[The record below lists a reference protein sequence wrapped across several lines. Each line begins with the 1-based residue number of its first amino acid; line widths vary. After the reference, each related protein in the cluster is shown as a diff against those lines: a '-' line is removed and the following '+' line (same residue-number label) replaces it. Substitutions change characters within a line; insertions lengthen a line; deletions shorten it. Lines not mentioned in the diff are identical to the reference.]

1 MHRRE
6 FTGAFL
12 TLAASTVFGSGRA
25 QAEIVRPVVCTIV
38 KDAGSGQSLL
48 REGPCADRYSPCS
61 SFKFA
66 IAVMGFD
73 AGILTGPH
81 SPAIK
86 YVPEFENAYD
96 PLPAHKDADPSI
108 WLRDSIVWYSQQ
120 IMRKLGR
127 ERFASYVKQF
137 RYGNEDIAGTPD
149 EDGLTHAWLMN
160 SLAISADE
168 QARFVSDFLNGRLGV
183 SSDAYRLT
191 RETLPSY
198 PGEGGWTIRGK
209 SGSGWL
215 RNEAGQIDRSRPQG
229 WFVGWGERQ
238 GRTVAFAR
246 LQVGTEPSTTPGGT
260 LARNF
265 MLQNLSTLAD
275 R

>member
-1 MHRRE
+1 
-6 FTGAFL
+6 
-12 TLAASTVFGSGRA
+12 LAASTAFGGARA
-25 QAEIVRPVVCTIV
+25 FAENNRPAVCMIV
-38 KDAGSGQSLL
+38 KDVASGRTLL

-86 YVPEFENAYD
+86 YLPEFENAYD
-96 PLPAHKDADPSI
+96 PPTAHKDADPSI

-120 IMRKLGR
+120 IATTLGK
-127 ERFASYVKQF
+127 ERFAAYVKQF
-137 RYGNEDIAGTPD
+137 RYGNEDVSGTPA

-168 QARFVSDFLNGRLGV
+168 QAGFVSDFLNERLGV

-198 PGEGGWTIRGK
+198 PAEGGWTIRGK

-215 RNEAGQIDRSRPQG
+215 KNEGGQIDKSRPQG

-238 GRTVAFAR
+238 GRTVLFVR
-246 LQVGTEPSTTPGGT
+246 LQVGVEASSTPGGT

-265 MLQNLSTLAD
+265 MLQNLAALAAGG
-275 R
+275 

>member
-1 MHRRE
+1 MYRRE
-6 FTGAFL
+6 FTSAFL
-12 TLAASTVFGSGRA
+12 TFAASAAFGSVRA
-25 QAEIVRPVVCTIV
+25 FAQTARPVVCTIV
-38 KDAGSGQSLL
+38 KDAWSGKTLL
-48 REGPCADRYSPCS
+48 REGPCTDRYSPCS
-61 SFKFA
+61 SFKFP

-81 SPAIK
+81 SPAIQ
-86 YVPEFENAYD
+86 YLPEFENAYD
-96 PLPAHKDADPSI
+96 PPTAHKDADPSV

-120 IMRKLGR
+120 MTRKLGK

-137 RYGNEDIAGTPD
+137 RYGNEDVAGTSA

-168 QARFVSDFLNGRLGV
+168 QVGFVSDFLNERLGV
-183 SSDAYRLT
+183 SSNAYRLT

-215 RNEAGQIDRSRPQG
+215 RNEAGQIDKSRPQG

-246 LQVGTEPSTTPGGT
+246 LQVGTEPSSTPGGT

-265 MLQNLSTLAD
+265 ILQNLSTLANG
-275 R
+275 

>member
-1 MHRRE
+1 MYRRE
-6 FTGAFL
+6 FTSAFL
-12 TLAASTVFGSGRA
+12 ALAASAGFGSVRA
-25 QAEIVRPVVCTIV
+25 FAGTTQPVTCTIV
-38 KDAGSGQSLL
+38 KDAKSGRTLL

-73 AGILTGPH
+73 AGILAGPH
-81 SPAIK
+81 SPATK
-86 YVPEFENAYD
+86 YIPEFENAYD
-96 PLPAHKDADPSI
+96 PPTAHKDVDPSI

-120 IMRKLGR
+120 ITRKLGK
-127 ERFASYVKQF
+127 ERFAFYVRQF
-137 RYGNEDIAGTPD
+137 RYGNEDVAGAPA

-160 SLAISADE
+160 SLVISADE
-168 QARFVSDFLNGRLGV
+168 QAVFVSDFLNGRLGV

-215 RNEAGQIDRSRPQG
+215 RNETGQIDRSRPQG

-238 GRTVAFAR
+238 GRTIAFAR
-246 LQVGTEPSTTPGGT
+246 LQVGMEPSSTPGGT

-265 MLQNLSTLAD
+265 ILQNLIMLAAG
-275 R
+275 